1 MKRNNTETITD
12 VVYQYL
18 RQSGLEMPLN
28 EYRLIQAWNEV
39 LGKTISRYTQ
49 DLRIHNMVLYAT
61 ISSAALRNELQMR
74 RSYLVEALNNH
85 VGAQVIS
92 QIVLK

>member
-12 VVYQYL
+12 VVYQVL

-28 EYRLIQAWNEV
+28 EYRLIQAWNQV

-49 DLRIHNMVLYAT
+49 DLKIHNMVLYAT
-61 ISSAALRNELQMR
+61 ISSAPLRNELQMR